1 MTRNRT
7 VAAAMIAAVAVGGV
21 AVVAGQVPAIVHW
34 TRYDLLAAV
43 ALTLVTLV
51 AELFPLHLRYNTET
65 ESFSVTDVAWT
76 AGLLLASAST
86 LLVAVASGVFLSQM
100 ARRQPFKKVAF
111 NTGQFLLAMG
121 ATVAVFRVLPHAGP
135 LDPLT
140 WAAAAGAMVVDFL
153 VNEALV
159 DFVISLVERQPLRA
173 IVFKS
178 LGPDVLLWLGN
189 VAIDLYRAGQV
200 LMERLEREGDFRPF
214 LEVVARM
221 TDAEAAEI
229 VLLRDGMAF
238 VHDVSGTV
246 SVAPGPLARSE
257 PLPPSAYHRASDI
270 PLQAA
275 TIAGPRDEVG
285 SLAVFRKTPLSAAE
299 RSLLEALAAQVYV
312 KLRHSEVFA
321 RAIEREEEL
330 ARIIGSSSD
339 GIFVVGEEGRIR
351 SWSPA
356 MERITGV
363 DADRTVGRALWS
375 VLTVP
380 AGEDEVWV
388 RFGNPTYLATDG
400 IETGAFARP
409 DGSVGWVR
417 FSRSVL
423 RSPEGFPVG
432 MVVVA
437 RDVSADIQAEQAKTN
452 FIAAI
457 SHELR
462 TPLTPLKGYLS
473 LLASGEMAFD
483 AKEARDSFEVMLRHA
498 GRLERLINDLLDASQ
513 MEMGRPAIR
522 SEKVDLVQLVADV
535 VAEFDRESA
544 RAVLFEPRC
553 ARAVVRADRFR
564 TQQVLANVIS
574 NAVKHS
580 PADQPVRVET
590 TTSDGVC
597 VVSVTDR
604 GGGIPATEQ
613 ERIFER
619 FYRVGNSTTQATGG
633 VGLGLY
639 IAKELVESM
648 AGRMWVSSVAGQGST
663 FSFSLPLI
671 PSPQLAPNR
680 TDLALGA

>member
-1 MTRNRT
+1 M
-7 VAAAMIAAVAVGGV
+7 
-21 AVVAGQVPAIVHW
+21 
-34 TRYDLLAAV
+34 
-43 ALTLVTLV
+43 TLV

-111 NTGQFLLAMG
+111 NTGQFVLAMG

-189 VAIDLYRAGQV
+189 VAIGILAAVMWNLTPGGVLVAAVPMVLSYLACAGWLHTIRERDRMQDLYRAGQV

-648 AGRMWVSSVAGQGST
+648 AGRMWVSSVAGEGST

-680 TDLALGA
+680 TDLSLGA